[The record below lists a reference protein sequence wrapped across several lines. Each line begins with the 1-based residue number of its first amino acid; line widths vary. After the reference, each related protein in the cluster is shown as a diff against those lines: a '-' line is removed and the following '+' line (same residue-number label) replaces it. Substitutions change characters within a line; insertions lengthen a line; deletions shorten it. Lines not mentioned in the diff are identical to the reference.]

1 MRASAP
7 RNWPVDLLVVTIEA
21 PISLRRGPGLAI
33 WAKQNC
39 AAGSPSSQRPARYTA
54 GWKSW
59 SALYWVSGV
68 VLTL

>member
-7 RNWPVDLLVVTIEA
+7 RSCPTVLLVVTSDA
-21 PISLRRGPGLAI
+21 LISFRRGPGFAI
-33 WAKQNC
+33 CAKQNC

-59 SALYWVSGV
+59 SALNWVSGV